1 MNDDIPALAT
11 RDLTINFGG
20 QVAVNAVTCAFH
32 QGTLTAIVGPNGA
45 GKTTYFNLISGTVAP
60 STAGSVSLFGND
72 ITRLGAPD
80 RTRLG
85 LGRAFQLIN
94 LYPNLT
100 VFENVRLAV
109 QSVAQIRF
117 DCFSI
122 AARNT
127 AVRDEARH
135 WLDRVKL
142 GPRAELPVAALS
154 HGDQRKLEVA
164 ILLALKPRVLMFDEP
179 TAGMSLDEIP
189 VILDLIEEIKAETRQ
204 DRASGRAPH
213 GCGQAARRPHHR
225 AAGRN
230 ADRRRPAGRRGRVAG
245 GAAGLSRRPRRR
257 RIAARVGTMS
267 DDRRASC
274 CALEGVFTNI
284 GRYRILHGVDLT
296 VRRGRVT
303 VLLGRNGAGKT
314 TTLRTIMGLWKA
326 RPARSC
332 SMANRSPRWKRRT
345 SRAAA
350 SPTCRRTWASSAS

>member
-1 MNDDIPALAT
+1 MNDDVPALST

-45 GKTTYFNLISGTVAP
+45 GKTTYFNLISGQLRP
-60 STAGSVSLFGND
+60 TAGSVSLFGKD

-94 LYPNLT
+94 LYPSLT

-189 VILDLIEEIKAETRQ
+189 TILDLIEEIKRGDFTRPCFWSSTAWMWS
-204 DRASGRAPH
+204 RGSPTAS
-213 GCGQAARRPHHR
+213 
-225 AAGRN
+225 
-230 ADRRRPAGRRGRVAG
+230 
-245 GAAGLSRRPRRR
+245 
-257 RIAARVGTMS
+257 
-267 DDRRASC
+267 SC
-274 CALEGVFTNI
+274 CRME
-284 GRYRILHGVDLT
+284 R
-296 VRRGRVT
+296 
-303 VLLGRNGAGKT
+303 
-314 TTLRTIMGLWKA
+314 
-326 RPARSC
+326 
-332 SMANRSPRWKRRT
+332 
-345 SRAAA
+345 
-350 SPTCRRTWASSAS
+350 